1 MENDI
6 QIIKTE
12 VPATEVMILREKA
25 QIDTQVA
32 TARAFPRSVQQSLE
46 EAVFTA
52 TMDYETSESC
62 NYTLPRGGKLIQGP
76 SVRMA
81 EILLQA
87 WGNMRAET
95 KVVEETSKH
104 VVSESIVWD
113 LQKNNAVKIEVK
125 RSIMSKVGRMNDDM
139 ITVTGNAANSIA
151 FRNAIFKVIP
161 RAITDKVY
169 SAVMVKL
176 IGEEGDFQKKLKS
189 VLDAF
194 KKKYEKNQTEVLGLL
209 GKNQLKDVTPKDV
222 VLLIGLGTALK
233 DGALSIESLF
243 KQPVK
248 SADEK
253 KADLKAK
260 QDAEKAKVENNTE
273 EQKNDPVKE
282 EKPEVKI
289 PSADIKSEPQPGL
302 FNANQMP

>member
-1 MENDI
+1 MENEI
-6 QIIKTE
+6 QILKTE

-95 KVVEETSKH
+95 KVVEETTKH

-169 SAVMVKL
+169 LAVMVKL

-233 DGALSIESLF
+233 DGAVSIESLF

-248 SADEK
+248 TAEQK
-253 KADLKAK
+253 KEELRQK
-260 QDAEKAKVENNTE
+260 QEAEKQAAE
-273 EQKNDPVKE
+273 KE
-282 EKPEVKI
+282 EPKAEENKPEVKEQKI
-289 PSADIKSEPQPGL
+289 PSATIVIEPQQKIFDASNDLP
-302 FNANQMP
+302 